1 MTDPPLIAELRAHLR
16 WTRAS
21 YALFSGFVLL
31 ILLILYVWWPLAEE
45 YFALFNPA
53 VPLWRQL
60 DWLLINIFLFMSLMI
75 MAGANL
81 KADLPIIFVGL
92 VGGLVIE
99 SWGTQTE
106 IWHYYTHE
114 RPPLWIIPAW
124 PIAALSIDRMVRFLR
139 LLAARLPAAPFRLGY
154 WLIFP
159 AFYGL
164 MLAFVAPTLDKSLTL
179 AALLLCAFLI
189 LTPTDPR
196 LATLNFIAGSALGY
210 YLELWGTT
218 RLTWIY
224 YTLEQPP
231 LFAVLAHGMA
241 AVAFW
246 RVVALYNVFQP
257 RLVNLFSRGSSSGNA
272 LSPNER

>member
-1 MTDPPLIAELRAHLR
+1 MTDRTLLADLRANLR

-21 YALFSGFVLL
+21 YALMSGFVLL
-31 ILLILYVWWPLAEE
+31 ILLIMYVWWPLVTE

-60 DWLLINIFLFMSLMI
+60 DWLLINIFLFMSVMI
-75 MAGANL
+75 MAGADI
-81 KADLPIIFVGL
+81 KTDLPIIVVGL

-99 SWGTQTE
+99 SWGTQTNL
-106 IWHYYTHE
+106 WHYYTNE

-139 LLAARLPAAPFRLGY
+139 LLASRLPQDVFKWLH
-154 WLIFP
+154 WLILP
-159 AFYGL
+159 AFFAL
-164 MLAFVAPTLDKSLTL
+164 MLTFVAPTLDRSLTL
-179 AALLLCAFLI
+179 AALVLCAFLI
-189 LTPTDPR
+189 ATPTDAR
-196 LATLNFIAGSALGY
+196 LAVLNFIAGAALGY

-224 YTLEQPP
+224 YTNEQPP

-246 RVVALYNVFQP
+246 RVVHLYNTFKPALVKSLARP
-257 RLVNLFSRGSSSGNA
+257 RGDGLE
-272 LSPNER
+272 LSTE